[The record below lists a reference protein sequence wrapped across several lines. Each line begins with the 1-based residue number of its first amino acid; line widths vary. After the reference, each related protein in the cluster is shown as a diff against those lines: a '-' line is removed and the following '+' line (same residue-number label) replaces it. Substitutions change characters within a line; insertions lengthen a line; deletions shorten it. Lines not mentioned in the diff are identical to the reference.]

1 MRETMNER
9 VEKFG
14 LKVDAVLA
22 NFIDNEAIPGT
33 GIEKDIFW
41 KGFTYLVSKLSK
53 KNEHLLKFVIGEIIH
68 LAYKTLGLLQPFT
81 TGVYLIYDDF

>member
-1 MRETMNER
+1 MNER

-41 KGFTYLVSKLSK
+41 LK
-53 KNEHLLKFVIGEIIH
+53 KHTF
-68 LAYKTLGLLQPFT
+68 
-81 TGVYLIYDDF
+81 